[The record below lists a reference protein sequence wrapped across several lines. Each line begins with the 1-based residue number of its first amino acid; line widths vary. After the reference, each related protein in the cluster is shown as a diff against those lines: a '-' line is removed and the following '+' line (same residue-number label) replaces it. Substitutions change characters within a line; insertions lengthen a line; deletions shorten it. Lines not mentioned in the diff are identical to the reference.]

1 MPFPVSSRSMYDM
14 QELRSI
20 VQNMHRDP
28 FLLTGGWKEYLYFLE
43 EYFPTMNN
51 NPWKLMSFLVEDC
64 ARCPLGILV
73 AVTDILKKVRKSVT
87 MEDYRRVSTAIA
99 RQPMDRSVVYLSVA
113 CLEQV
118 RPISEDLGS
127 LMTRG
132 VEKWVGPFCPRPDNW
147 HHYLWHE
154 KDEATKLSFLKCMAF
169 IQREVWDVDWE
180 YPMTS
185 DTVLRLSAAISHL
198 VAWDAMHP
206 KVRIAKE
213 SVKQTIARTF
223 IGRATNFSGKR
234 ARPLIFAFVAATNW
248 MNLARETLDKR
259 ADQFVTQYLNLAL
272 AYCADES
279 ASLDRL
285 AMNAL
290 LVLMGRFPDESV
302 PDFLSE
308 DPPCDSKDVP
318 SVPRA
323 FPMPKVSQDRDT
335 RRGKN
340 LTDTAHTLKK
350 HCEKLGLQIPDNIE
364 YSHGP
369 PAHETKQGFEEFMEH
384 IQACEYQMGDGNPPV
399 FKEKALSIYR
409 SLPQG
414 VKDTRMEIL
423 KQRLPDFFSE
433 RKARAA
439 SKSKQEED
447 ASHLE
452 K

>member
-234 ARPLIFAFVAATNW
+234 VRPLIFAFVAATNW

-259 ADQFVTQYLNLAL
+259 ADQFVTQYLNIAL